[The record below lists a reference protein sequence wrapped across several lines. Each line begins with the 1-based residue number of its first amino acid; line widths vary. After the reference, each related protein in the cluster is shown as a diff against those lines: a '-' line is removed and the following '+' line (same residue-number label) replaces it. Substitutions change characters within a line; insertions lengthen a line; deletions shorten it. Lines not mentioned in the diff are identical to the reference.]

1 MHENQSCKYMSA
13 PTTDE
18 IQRQITE
25 LKQLR
30 ASARRWQIG
39 TTLLIVVILCAG
51 IGSILIA
58 INGLAQPG
66 PVQDQFMAELQGG
79 LKKQVVPE
87 LDRIAKST
95 LNDIKRD
102 VEKELKK
109 VNERSPE
116 LMQAFNKELAKL
128 QHGLPQRGEKVL
140 EDTLGKELKAR
151 EVKIKAMFPTVKE
164 EQVST
169 MVNNLVNESHSS
181 MEHLSKTVF
190 GRHLQ
195 SLTKITDD
203 LDTIKKTER
212 LNPQDDIAN
221 WETALGVLD
230 LLREDMK
237 ALDSSDKPATTT
249 KTTTSAK
256 TEGK

>member
-1 MHENQSCKYMSA
+1 MSA
-13 PTTDE
+13 PTPDE
-18 IQRQITE
+18 VQRQINE
-25 LKQLR
+25 LNQLR
-30 ASARRWQIG
+30 ASARRWQVG
-39 TTLLIVVILCAG
+39 TTLLVVVILCAG
-51 IGSILIA
+51 IGSILHA
-58 INGLAQPG
+58 IMGLGQPG

-95 LNDIKRD
+95 LTDVRRD

-116 LMQAFNKELAKL
+116 VMAAFNKELGKL
-128 QHGLPQRGEKVL
+128 QHSLPKRGEKVL

-151 EVKIKAMFPTVKE
+151 EGKIKTMFPNVKE

-169 MVNNLVNESHSS
+169 MVNNLVNESHAS

-195 SLTKITDD
+195 ALTDITANLDVIKRTEKLNPNDD
-203 LDTIKKTER
+203 L
-212 LNPQDDIAN
+212 AS

-230 LLREDMK
+230 IMREDMK
-237 ALDSSDKPATTT
+237 PVEDASKPVVI
-249 KTTTSAK
+249 KSTSAK
-256 TEGK
+256 TEAK

>member
-1 MHENQSCKYMSA
+1 MSA

-18 IQRQITE
+18 IQRQIAE

-30 ASARRWQIG
+30 TSARRWQVG
-39 TTLLIVVILCAG
+39 TTLLIVVILCVG
-51 IGSILIA
+51 IGSILNA
-58 INGLAQPG
+58 IMGLAKPG
-66 PVQDQFMAELQGG
+66 PVQDQFMAELQSG

-87 LDRIAKST
+87 LESIAKNT
-95 LNDIKRD
+95 LNDVKRD
-102 VEKELKK
+102 VETELKK

-128 QHGLPQRGEKVL
+128 QHQLPLRGEKVL
-140 EDTLGKELKAR
+140 EATLGKELKVR
-151 EVKIKAMFPTVKE
+151 EGKIKGMFPNVKE
-164 EQVST
+164 EQVTT
-169 MVNNLVNESHSS
+169 MVNNLVTESHAS

-212 LNPQDDIAN
+212 LNPDDDIAN

-230 LLREDMK
+230 LLREDLK
-237 ALDSSDKPATTT
+237 AMEDPTKPATTT
-249 KTTTSAK
+249 TKSTSAK
-256 TEGK
+256 TEAK